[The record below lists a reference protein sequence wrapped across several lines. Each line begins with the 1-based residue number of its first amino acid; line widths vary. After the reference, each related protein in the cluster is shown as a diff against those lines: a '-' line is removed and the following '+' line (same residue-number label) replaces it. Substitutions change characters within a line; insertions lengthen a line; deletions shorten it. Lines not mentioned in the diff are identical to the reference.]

1 MDSLTQIVLGAAV
14 GEVILGKKIGNKAM
28 LWGAI
33 AGTIPDLDVYQSL
46 IFDGLRANELHRG
59 FSHSILFSIIF
70 APLFSWL
77 IRTKEKWTLVSVITL
92 ILGYPFITT
101 FPNAYVSTILLV
113 VWGFLMFLVFRNKF
127 GIHTASKKDWTKLFF
142 WSLITHPLLDCH
154 TTWGTQLL
162 WPLPYKLAWN
172 NIFVLDP
179 LYTVPFLMFVL
190 IAMFFHRQSSTR
202 RILNWTGIALSSL
215 YMIWSLGAK
224 WYTYGVFQEN
234 LKSQGISYSR
244 LMTVPTPANTFLWS
258 ATADADTAYY
268 TGLYS
273 LWDADNIV
281 NFNHVRHN
289 HHLINDLKNE
299 EVVSRLNKL
308 SKNWYVISKDSSNT
322 RTYNDARFGPMYLSD
337 GNPRYGFGYQL
348 LEKGGKWVAKQG
360 DPPMKDGKAMLD
372 VLWNRVWGD

>member
-14 GEVILGKKIGNKAM
+14 GEVVLGKKIGNKAM

-46 IFDGLRANELHRG
+46 IFDSLTANELHRG

-70 APLFSWL
+70 APLLAWL
-77 IRTKEKWTLVSVITL
+77 IRTKEKWALASFITL

-101 FPNAYVSTILLV
+101 FPNTYVSTILLL
-113 VWGFLMFLVFRNKF
+113 VWGLLMFLVFRNKF
-127 GIHTASKKDWTKLFF
+127 EKHTATRKDWTKLFF

-179 LYTVPFLMFVL
+179 LYTLPFLVFVVL
-190 IAMFFHRQSSTR
+190 AMFFYRQSSTR

-215 YMIWSLGAK
+215 YIIWSLGAK

-234 LKSQGISYSR
+234 LKSQGISYTR

-268 TGLYS
+268 TGLFS
-273 LWDADNIV
+273 LWDSDDIV
-281 NFNHVRHN
+281 KFSKINHN
-289 HHLINDLKNE
+289 HHLINDLDNK
-299 EVVSRLNKL
+299 EVVSRLKTL
-308 SKNWYVISKDSSNT
+308 SKNWYVISRDSSNT
-322 RTYNDARFGPMYLSD
+322 RIYNDARFGPMYLSD

-348 LEKGGKWVAKQG
+348 VKEGGEWVAKQG
-360 DPPMKDGKAMLD
+360 DPPMKDGKAMLN
-372 VLWNRVWGD
+372 VLWKRIWGD